1 MSKIKAS
8 APCRISLFGGGTDI
22 PTYKN
27 GGMVLNM
34 AINLRQE
41 IKILDNVNWFGGLM
55 NIWPDGGS
63 ENFYKAFLPDSY
75 WYEAEFDGEI
85 TGGIGSSA
93 GAAVA
98 IVGATERLKGHKI
111 DLDKIAEKAWEI
123 ETKKL
128 KMFGGK
134 QDQYASAY
142 GGVNLITFRDRPHVI
157 QLSPSFIES
166 VKDSILLF
174 HTGENRKSGKI
185 QEGFKKLSKEQIKY
199 LDKMRDLVMP
209 GLRAIDEGDV
219 KRFGK
224 LLTESWELKKKSN
237 SGVSN
242 EKIDKLFEK
251 GKKLGALGWKL
262 LGAGGG
268 GYCIFIVPKKQE
280 EFKKKIGIKWVDYSI
295 DWNGLDTRII

>member
-1 MSKIKAS
+1 MIKAS
-8 APCRISLFGGGTDI
+8 SPCRISLFGGGTDI

-34 AINLRQE
+34 GINLRQE
-41 IKILDNVNWFGGLM
+41 LEIDDVKEIGLM
-55 NIWPDGGS
+55 NIIPGKADWK
-63 ENFYKAFLPDSY
+63 FYEAFLPENI
-75 WYEAEFDGEI
+75 WYDANFDGEI

-93 GAAVA
+93 SVAVA
-98 IVGATERLKGHKI
+98 LVGALERLKGHKI
-111 DLDKIAEKAWEI
+111 DLNKIAEKAWKI

-128 KMFGGK
+128 GLFGGK

-142 GGVNLITFRDRPHVI
+142 GGVNLMTFRNRVHVI
-157 QLSPSFIES
+157 QLSPSFIEP

-185 QEGFKKLSKEQIKY
+185 QEGFKKLNKEQVKY
-199 LDKMRDLVMP
+199 LDQMRDLVMP
-209 GLRAIDEGDV
+209 GLRSIQEGNI
-219 KRFGK
+219 KEFGR

-251 GKKLGALGWKL
+251 GKRLGALGWKL

-268 GYCIFIVPKKQE
+268 GYCIFIVNKNQE

-295 DWNGLDTRII
+295 SWDGLCTRII